1 MATKSETT
9 SIPPDTGEIDTEWA
23 DSAVIHTDAEK
34 DSVETAVPPEPYERY
49 ARGITSGKAA
59 DAATRKALS
68 APGLPALDASILDE
82 LMERCSQD
90 SGEMEATVPMLGQQ
104 PSGPYAIP
112 LELEEDGQLRPSERP
127 TTPQLDPPIECRSTT
142 PTPKI
147 EARKAGDWAEEPLTP
162 MVTSPNATDILRATD
177 SRRPVIRAGI
187 PVEDPEVSITMGE
200 PEYLALDDPGGISM
214 EDSLEIS
221 LDDVPPAPFDALPLV
236 GLGSSPAPRRAPSE
250 DSLELSLEGA
260 GNALDLVAARDTTP
274 IPPDPTD
281 PLVDLRDRYA
291 VGDFTGAH
299 EIAETILADQP
310 DNPEALRFRESC
322 RDVLMQMYCARIGPT
337 SSIPKLA
344 IPAAELQ
351 WLSLDHRS
359 GFLLSCVDGQST
371 VEEILDVCGMPTLDA
386 LRILYNLMQQRIIH
400 MNGG

>member
-1 MATKSETT
+1 MATKPETT
-9 SIPPDTGEIDTEWA
+9 SIPPDTGDIDTEWS
-23 DSAVIHTDAEK
+23 DTSSVVEMGAEK
-34 DSVETAVPPEPYERY
+34 DSLETAIPPEPYERY

-59 DAATRKALS
+59 DPAMRKALS

-82 LMERCSQD
+82 LMEKCSQD

-112 LELEEDGQLRPSERP
+112 LELEDDGQLRPSERP
-127 TTPQLDPPIECRSTT
+127 TTPQLEPPVEFMTAV

-147 EARKAGDWAEEPLTP
+147 EARPVGAWTEEPLTP
-162 MVTSPNATDILRATD
+162 AVNVMDGLRSAK
-177 SRRPVIRAGI
+177 PVIRTGI
-187 PVEDPEVSITMGE
+187 PVEDTEVSITMGE
-200 PEYLALDDPGGISM
+200 PEYLALDDPGGINM

-221 LDDVPPAPFDALPLV
+221 LDDVPPAPFDAPELPLV
-236 GLGSSPAPRRAPSE
+236 GLGSSPAPRREPSE
-250 DSLELSLEGA
+250 DSLELSLDGA
-260 GNALDLVAARDTTP
+260 GDALDLVAARATTP
-274 IPPDPTD
+274 PEASDL
-281 PLVDLRDRYA
+281 LVDLRDRYA

-299 EIAETILADQP
+299 EIAEAILAEQP
-310 DNPEALRFRESC
+310 DNSEALRFRESC

-371 VEEILDVCGMPTLDA
+371 VEEILDVSGMPALDA
-386 LRILYNLMQQRIIH
+386 LRILYNLIQQRIIH
-400 MNGG
+400 MSGS

>member
-1 MATKSETT
+1 MATKPETT
-9 SIPPDTGEIDTEWA
+9 SIPPDTGEIDTEWSDTA
-23 DSAVIHTDAEK
+23 SVVDTSAEGDAL
-34 DSVETAVPPEPYERY
+34 ETAVPPEPYERY

-59 DAATRKALS
+59 DPAMRKALS

-82 LMERCSQD
+82 LMEKCSQD
-90 SGEMEATVPMLGQQ
+90 SGEMEATVPLLGHQ

-112 LELEEDGQLRPSERP
+112 LELEDDGQLRPSERP
-127 TTPQLDPPIECRSTT
+127 TTPQLEPPVEFASAV

-147 EARKAGDWAEEPLTP
+147 EARQTGEWTEEPLTP
-162 MVTSPNATDILRATD
+162 LVTSSELRGALRSTG
-177 SRRPVIRAGI
+177 PVIRTGI
-187 PVEDPEVSITMGE
+187 PVEDTEVSITMGE

-221 LDDVPPAPFDALPLV
+221 LDFVPPAPFDAPALPLV
-236 GLGSSPAPRRAPSE
+236 GLGSSPVPRREPSE
-250 DSLELSLEGA
+250 DSLELSLDGA
-260 GNALDLVAARDTTP
+260 GDALDLVAARATP
-274 IPPDPTD
+274 PPDPSD

-299 EIAETILADQP
+299 EIAEAILAEQP

-371 VEEILDVCGMPTLDA
+371 VEEILDVSGMPALDA

-400 MNGG
+400 MIGS

>member
-1 MATKSETT
+1 MGTKSETT
-9 SIPPDTGEIDTEWA
+9 SIPPDTGDIDTEWA
-23 DSAVIHTDAEK
+23 DSAVIHTDAKK
-34 DSVETAVPPEPYERY
+34 DFVETAVPSEPYERY
-49 ARGITSGKAA
+49 AKGITPGKAT
-59 DAATRKALS
+59 DPATRKALS

-82 LMERCSQD
+82 LMEKCSQD
-90 SGEMEATVPMLGQQ
+90 SGEMEAAVPMLGQQ

-112 LELEEDGQLRPSERP
+112 LELEDDGRFRPSERP
-127 TTPQLDPPIECRSTT
+127 TTPQLDPPVESRATI

-147 EARKAGDWAEEPLTP
+147 AARKPGDWDEEPPTP
-162 MVTSPNATDILRATD
+162 VVNTSSMSEVLRSAADSGRPVLRA
-177 SRRPVIRAGI
+177 GN

-200 PEYLALDDPGGISM
+200 PEYLALDDPGGIGM

-221 LDDVPPAPFDALPLV
+221 LDDVPPAPFDALP
-236 GLGSSPAPRRAPSE
+236 LGSSPAPRRAPSE

-260 GNALDLVAARDTTP
+260 GDALDLVAARGATP
-274 IPPDPTD
+274 IPSDPTD

-299 EIAETILADQP
+299 EIAEAILAEQP
-310 DNPEALRFRESC
+310 DNSEALRFRESC
-322 RDVLMQMYCARIGPT
+322 RDVLMQMYCARIGPS